1 MNNKEIGKRIV
12 ETRTKLGRT
21 QQEIAD
27 AVGVAKSTIQRYEA
41 GKIKKIKL
49 PVISEI
55 SRALNINPV
64 WLIGKTDIKNPAADI
79 SDEIS
84 RKAIRFYMSFI
95 ENGVDPEA
103 LTDIDKKAVAAIFKT
118 LPKKQD

>member
-1 MNNKEIGKRIV
+1 MNNREIGERIV
-12 ETRTKLGRT
+12 EARTKLGRT

-27 AVGVAKSTIQRYEA
+27 AVGVAKSTIQRYEK
-41 GKIKKIKL
+41 GKVNKLKI

-55 SRALNINPV
+55 ARALSINPV

-79 SDEIS
+79 SDEILK
-84 RKAIRFYMSFI
+84 KAIRFYVSFI
-95 ENGVDPEA
+95 ENGVDPET
-103 LTDIDKKAVAAIFKT
+103 LTDIDKNVVATIFKA

>member
-64 WLIGKTDIKNPAADI
+64 WLIGKTDIKNPAVDI

-84 RKAIRFYMSFI
+84 GKALRFYMSFI
-95 ENGVDPEA
+95 ENGIDPET
-103 LTDIDKKAVAAIFKT
+103 LTDIDKNVVATIFKA